1 MLGVSYYDDTHAV
14 IGVYALIWRY
24 PRKVKM
30 ETVIH
35 FLTEPD
41 HLMFLAATVTMLLGK
56 TDRRW
61 LAVFFVAGL
70 TWVVASHLILG

>member
-1 MLGVSYYDDTHAV
+1 
-14 IGVYALIWRY
+14 
-24 PRKVKM
+24 M

-41 HLMFLAATVTMLLGK
+41 HLMFLAALAVMWVGK

-61 LAVFFVAGL
+61 LAVFGIGGL
-70 TWVVASHLILG
+70 VWVIASHIILG

>member
-1 MLGVSYYDDTHAV
+1 
-14 IGVYALIWRY
+14 
-24 PRKVKM
+24 M
-30 ETVIH
+30 ESVIH
-35 FLTEPD
+35 FFTEAD
-41 HLMFLAATVTMLLGK
+41 HLMFLAATVAMLLGK